1 MYYKT
6 SRRELLGLHQLP
18 DDRSRYRAL
27 MHLVWTIDNVQRP
40 AVRPHRRQRE
50 IIAHPGA
57 AKRLYSPV
65 DHVGDHFRRYD
76 LDHRDLFLR
85 SLLPQVIYHP
95 GRFERQETGLLD
107 LQLRLRNP
115 FLHDTLF
122 DQRFAKSY
130 PLCDALAHHLQR
142 MLCCPDC
149 THTVVDTSWP
159 QASLGYRKPAAFLTQ
174 QVARWHPHILKQHL
188 AVALVIYIAHH
199 RQIALNG
206 HTWCIPWHEHH
217 ALLPVL
223 IGCMCIRL
231 AHHNENAAAGTCRPG
246 NPPLASIQNVFVA
259 FSLDQ
264 ELDIRGIRAGH
275 VRLSHGKSRTR
286 LTIQQG

>member
-18 DDRSRYRAL
+18 DDRPRHRAFV
-27 MHLVWTIDNVQRP
+27 HLVRAIDNVQRP

-50 IIAHPGA
+50 IIAHPCA
-57 AKRLYSPV
+57 AKRLSSPV

-76 LDHRDLFLR
+76 LDHRDLLLR

-107 LQLRLRNP
+107 LQLRLSNP

-122 DQRFAKSY
+122 DQRFTKSY

-142 MLCCPDC
+142 ALCCPNRA
-149 THTVVDTSWP
+149 HTVVDTPWP
-159 QASLGYRKPAAFLTQ
+159 KAGLGYRKPAAFLTQ
-174 QVARWHPHILKQHL
+174 QVARRNSHILKQHL
-188 AVALVIYIAHH
+188 AVALVIHVTHH
-199 RQIALNG
+199 RQIALDG
-206 HTWCIPWHEHH
+206 HPWRIPWHEHH

-223 IGCMCIRL
+223 IGC
-231 AHHNENAAAGTCRPG
+231 
-246 NPPLASIQNVFVA
+246 
-259 FSLDQ
+259 
-264 ELDIRGIRAGH
+264 
-275 VRLSHGKSRTR
+275 
-286 LTIQQG
+286 